1 MQTIHTDIALIGA
14 GPIGLELAVALKAAG
29 FDYVHLDARQIGG
42 TIQWWPPGTRWFSSP
57 ERISIAGVPLV
68 TPTQEKATREEYL
81 AYLRGIVLQFG
92 LKILTY
98 RRVVHIARQPDADHP
113 FTLETRRTARAGG
126 LDLATAP
133 PGEVICAR
141 RLILATGGTEQPR
154 MLDIPG
160 ENLPHV
166 THYFQDPHTYFQ
178 QKLLIVGGRN
188 SAIEAALR
196 CHRAGARV
204 ALSYR
209 HPALDVKDIKYW
221 LYPEVQSLIKS
232 GAITGYFDT
241 SPTAITSTQV
251 TLRHKDGRSEDVP
264 ADFVLLLTGYTADMR
279 LCQMAGVELS
289 GPRDCPTYDPD
300 TLETNVPGVYI
311 AGTATGGTQS
321 KYRVFLENCHVHVR
335 QILAALE
342 GRRISA
348 QACAFDSPES

>member
-1 MQTIHTDIALIGA
+1 MQTLTTDIALIGA

-29 FDYVHLDARQIGG
+29 LDYVHLDARQIGG

-68 TPTQEKATREEYL
+68 TPHQEKATREEYL

-92 LKILTY
+92 LEILTY
-98 RRVVHIARQPDADHP
+98 RRVVHIARDANAEHP
-113 FTLETRRTARAGG
+113 FTLQTKRTPGG
-126 LDLATAP
+126 SPQDMTTAP
-133 PGEVICAR
+133 PGETIRAR
-141 RLILATGGTEQPR
+141 RLIFATGGTERPR
-154 MLDIPG
+154 MLEIPG

-196 CHRAGARV
+196 CHRAGAHV

-209 HPALDVKDIKYW
+209 HPALDAKDIKYW
-221 LYPEVQSLIKS
+221 LYPEVQSLIKA

-241 SPTAITSTQV
+241 SPTAITPTQV
-251 TLRHKDGRSEDVP
+251 TLRHKDGREEAVP
-264 ADFVLLLTGYTADMR
+264 ADFVLLMTGYIADMT
-279 LCQMAGVELS
+279 LCRMAGVELS
-289 GPRDCPTYDPD
+289 GPGDCPKYDPD
-300 TLETNVPGVYI
+300 TLETSVPGVYM

-335 QILAALE
+335 QILAALQ
-342 GRRISA
+342 GQRIA
-348 QACAFDSPES
+348 ARKCAFDSPES